1 MRVLIVSRGS
11 YALPAAQGGTDAY
24 SLRTALFLVPRG
36 HEVYLVG
43 QGRPGPAFGQVRF
56 VQVPTDKQIT
66 SRFRAA
72 YFVKGLLLSL
82 ASVLTAI
89 KTLNRHRSSIDL
101 IHSNSNLGA
110 IALKALFPEKP
121 LVYTLHDP
129 LVEPSKSRSMLEQG
143 VRLLNNGLLERWALQ
158 RADHVVC
165 VSGELLTQVER
176 TFGPSEKLTLLYP
189 IHSLPSSGTR
199 PTHWGSDLESR
210 LGPYI
215 LSVGAQ
221 TGRKRFDLLIR
232 SLALNGPE
240 LNLVLVGTGPDRPH
254 LVRTATESGL
264 SSRVIFYDRVSDER
278 LSRLYRGALAYV
290 IVSEREGFPTTLV
303 EAALCGTPCL
313 YFTDS
318 ATPDLD
324 GDQSDFFRVVHSLSE
339 AHIAEAIHGICSHAD
354 LVQLNRRQI
363 AEWAKS
369 RFPSGDAVAHELS
382 EIYDLVAGSNDT
394 AAPT

>member
-1 MRVLIVSRGS
+1 MRVLIVSRAS
-11 YALPAAQGGTDAY
+11 YALPTSQGGTDAY

-43 QGRPGPAFGQVRF
+43 QGRPGPAFGRVRF
-56 VQVPTDKQIT
+56 IQVPSDKQVT
-66 SRFRAA
+66 SRFRAI
-72 YFVKGLLLSL
+72 YFAKGLLLSL

-89 KTLNRHRSSIDL
+89 KTLNRRRDSIDV

-110 IALKALFPEKP
+110 IILKRLFPEKP

-129 LVEPSKSRSMLEQG
+129 LVDPTKKRSLFEQG
-143 VRLLNNGLLERWALQ
+143 VRLLNNGLLERIALR

-165 VSGELLTQVER
+165 VSGELLAQVER
-176 TFGPSEKLTLLYP
+176 TIGPSEKLTLLYP
-189 IHSLPSSGTR
+189 ILSLPSIGAKSA
-199 PTHWGSDLESR
+199 GSSATQNSLPS
-210 LGPYI
+210 PYI

-232 SLALNGPE
+232 ALALDGPE

-254 LVRTATESGL
+254 LVRTAEESGL
-264 SSRVIFYDRVSDER
+264 SSRVIFYDRVSDGMLE
-278 LSRLYRGALAYV
+278 RLYRGALAYA

-318 ATPDLD
+318 PTPDLD

-339 AHIAEAIHGICSHAD
+339 SDIAEAITGICSHTD
-354 LVQLNRRQI
+354 LATLNRRQI
-363 AEWAKS
+363 ASWAKA
-369 RFPSGDAVAHELS
+369 RFPSGDAIAHELS
-382 EIYDLVAGSNDT
+382 EIYDHVSGSSDA